1 MNKKF
6 NELKEGAV
14 FKYNGLDYKKVP
26 QVKVSCCRSLN
37 AQEVNNQQNQ
47 IFVQPLIEV
56 EVVDELQ

>member
-6 NELKEGAV
+6 NELKEGSI
-14 FKYNGLDYKKVP
+14 FKHNGLDYKKIP

-47 IFVQPLIEV
+47 IFVQPLVEV

>member
-1 MNKKF
+1 MNKQFK
-6 NELKEGAV
+6 ELSEGSV

-37 AQEVNNQQNQ
+37 AQEINNEQNQ